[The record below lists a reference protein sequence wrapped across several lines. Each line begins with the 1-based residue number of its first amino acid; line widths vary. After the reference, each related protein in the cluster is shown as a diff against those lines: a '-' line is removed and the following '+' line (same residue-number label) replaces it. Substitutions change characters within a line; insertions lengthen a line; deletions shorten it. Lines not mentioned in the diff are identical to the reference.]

1 MPLRFA
7 VCDDEKVQSDYL
19 ISLIERWGDASGEAV
34 GVTVF
39 PSAESFLF
47 DCPDAADYDALLLDI
62 QMKEMDGVQLAKEIR
77 KKNADVAI
85 IFVTGYDRYLA
96 EGYDV
101 AALHYLMKPADYD
114 KLAPVLDRV
123 LAGRKKAAPAVIFS
137 SEGERVRVLLDDICY
152 TEAVGHTLTVVCR
165 TGKLRLNKTLAA
177 LKEEL
182 GDGFAATHRAYLVNL
197 AHIQRITKTDV
208 ILDDG
213 SAVPLSRRLY
223 DEVNRAFITFYKGTS
238 P

>member
-7 VCDDEKVQSDYL
+7 VCDDETSQSDYL
-19 ISLIERWGDASGEAV
+19 ISLIGRWAEASGEAV
-34 GVTVF
+34 GIDAF

-47 DCPDAADYDALLLDI
+47 SHPDAAGYDALLLDV

-77 KKNADVAI
+77 RTNGDVPI
-85 IFVTGYDRYLA
+85 IFVTGYDRYMA

-101 AALHYLMKPADYD
+101 AALHYLMKPVSYER
-114 KLAPVLDRV
+114 LAPVLDRAV
-123 LAGRKKAAPAVIFS
+123 AGRKKAAPAVVFCC
-137 SEGERVRVLLDDICY
+137 EGEQVRVRLDEICCA
-152 TEAVGHTLTVVCR
+152 EAAGHSVTLRCR
-165 TGKLRLNKTLAA
+165 TGELRLNKTLAA

-182 GDGFAATHRAYLVNL
+182 GDGFIATHRAYLVNL
-197 AHIQRITKTDV
+197 ARVRRITKTDV

-213 SAVPLSRRLY
+213 STAPLSRRLY

>member
-19 ISLIERWGDASGEAV
+19 ISLIERWGKASGEAV

-77 KKNADVAI
+77 KKNADVQI
-85 IFVTGYDRYLA
+85 VFVTGYDRYMA

-101 AALHYLMKPADYD
+101 AALHYLMKPASYD

-123 LAGRKKAAPAVIFS
+123 LAGRKKAAPAVILH
-137 SEGERVRVLLDDICY
+137 SEGERVRVRLDEICY
-152 TEAVGHTLTVVCR
+152 AEATGHTLTVYCQS
-165 TGKLRLNKTLAA
+165 GSLRVSQTLGA
-177 LKEEL
+177 LKETL

-197 AHIQRITKTDV
+197 AHVRRITKTDV
-208 ILDDG
+208 LLDDG
-213 SAVPLSRRLY
+213 SSVPLSRRLY
-223 DEVNRAFITFYKGTS
+223 EDINRAFIEYYRK
-238 P
+238 